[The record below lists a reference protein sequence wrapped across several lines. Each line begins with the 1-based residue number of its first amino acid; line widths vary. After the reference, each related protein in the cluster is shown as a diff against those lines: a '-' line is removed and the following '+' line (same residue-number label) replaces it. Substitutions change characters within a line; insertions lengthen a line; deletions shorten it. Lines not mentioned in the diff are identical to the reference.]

1 MDNLDEIAVLFG
13 LKYFLTLREAEAY
26 VDNYNAKRATGSK
39 EMLVFAHEINTSR
52 SRTFIPATPS
62 RFFET
67 YKFIPRDHRSIYEVL
82 RADKACNLY
91 LDIEF

>member
-1 MDNLDEIAVLFG
+1 MENFDKIAVLFG
-13 LKYFLTLREAEAY
+13 FKYFLTRREAEAY
-26 VDNYNAKRATGSK
+26 VDNFNANRVTGTK

-67 YKFIPRDHRSIYEVL
+67 YKFIPQYHRSFYEVL
-82 RADKACNLY
+82 RAGKPCNLY
-91 LDIEF
+91 LGIEF